1 MFSYEIEKNLH
12 LKILTLQDAEELYEL
27 TINSMEHLKE
37 WLPLIAYNQKLE
49 DTEKFIK
56 STMNQFA
63 ENNGFQ
69 AGIWSNSKLVGVIGF
84 HSINWINKSTSIG
97 YWLGKGFEGSGIMT
111 KACHAFV
118 HHALTDLKLNRVEI
132 RAAVE
137 NTKSRAIPER
147 LGFIKEGCI
156 RKAEWIYD
164 HYVDHYV
171 YGMLAED
178 WAIKNKPILKC

>member
-1 MFSYEIEKNLH
+1 MFSYKIEENLQ
-12 LKILTLQDAEELYEL
+12 LKLLTLQDANELYKL

-37 WLPLIAYNQKLE
+37 WLPLIAYNKKLE
-49 DTEKFIK
+49 DTENFIK
-56 STMNQFA
+56 TTMKQFT

-84 HSINWINKSTSIG
+84 HKIDWSNKSTSIG
-97 YWLGKGFEGSGIMT
+97 YWLGKGVEGTGIMT

-118 HHALTDLKLNRVEI
+118 NYALTDLLLNRVEI

-147 LGFIKEGCI
+147 LGFFQEGRI
-156 RKAEWIYD
+156 RKAEWLYD
-164 HYVDHYV
+164 HYVDHIV

-178 WAIKNKPILKC
+178 RVSLRK